1 MEDWGKHCGFSYKQ
15 YLKHYSLSHEN
26 ICINNAIVFELIE
39 MGLCSKVSV
48 TKYELDEMLELGM
61 NGNIT
66 DSRFLIN
73 AIILMMVPF
82 TLTSK
87 VYFLTRDY

>member
-1 MEDWGKHCGFSYKQ
+1 
-15 YLKHYSLSHEN
+15 
-26 ICINNAIVFELIE
+26 

-73 AIILMMVPF
+73 AIIFMKVPF

-87 VYFLTRDY
+87 VYFLTREY